1 MIRSQILVLNAG
13 SSSLKY
19 SLIDL
24 NHDQQRYSGLIDR
37 IGETSS
43 AHTQQVNGTSL
54 KTELTIANHRQAIDL
69 LFSSL
74 NQQANF
80 RPDMLA
86 CVAHRVVHGGE
97 RFQAPTQITPDVI
110 NAIRDLIPLAPLH
123 NPANLLGIE
132 LSLAQLPN
140 IPHIAVFDTA
150 FHQSLPDYA
159 YRYAVPESWYQQHAV
174 RRYGFHGS
182 SHAYIAQQAAGY
194 LNKPIELCRFISLH
208 LGNGASACAIAN
220 GCSVDTSMGM
230 TPLEGL
236 VMGTRSGDIDP
247 SIIFYLQ
254 RALNWSSQEIEN
266 QLNKHSGLKGLCH
279 ENDMRTIHQRAEA
292 GDQQAQLA
300 RTLFAYRVKKYIG
313 AYMAVLGDV
322 DALLFTGG
330 IGENDR
336 WLRQNCL
343 DGLSRFGIALDKQL
357 NQNCNQPTTVISS
370 ALSSIPILV
379 IRTDEEFQ
387 IAKESYHTLLL
398 SSEKP

>member
-1 MIRSQILVLNAG
+1 MTSYILVLNAG

-24 NHDQQRYSGLIDR
+24 SNDQQRFSGLIDR
-37 IGETSS
+37 IGETTS
-43 AHTQQVNGTSL
+43 AHSLQVNGASV
-54 KTELTIANHRQAIDL
+54 KTELTIDDHRQAIDL

-74 NQQANF
+74 NQQASF
-80 RPDMLA
+80 RPETLA

-97 RFQAPTQITPDVI
+97 RFHAPTRIDPSVVE
-110 NAIRDLIPLAPLH
+110 AIRELIPLAPLH

-140 IPHIAVFDTA
+140 TPQIAVFDTA

-159 YRYAVPESWYQQHAV
+159 YRYAVPDSWYQQHAV

-182 SHAYIAQQAAGY
+182 SHAYIAEQAAKW
-194 LNKPIELCRFISLH
+194 LNKPIANCNFISLH
-208 LGNGASACAIAN
+208 LGNGASACAINN

-230 TPLEGL
+230 TPMEGL

-254 RALNWSSQEIEN
+254 REQNWSLPEIEDA
-266 QLNKHSGLKGLCH
+266 LNKHSGLKGLCND
-279 ENDMRTIHQRAEA
+279 NDMRQIHQRADS
-292 GDQQAQLA
+292 GDRQAQLA
-300 RTLFAYRVKKYIG
+300 RCIFAYRVKKYIG
-313 AYMAVLGDV
+313 AYMAILGKV

-330 IGENDR
+330 IGENDG

-343 DGLSRFGIALDKQL
+343 DGLSIFGLSLDINL
-357 NQNCNQPTTVISS
+357 NQNCKNAVTRISS
-370 ALSSIPILV
+370 NQSTIPILV

-387 IAKESYHTLLL
+387 IAKESYQYLLL
-398 SSEKP
+398 SSDKT